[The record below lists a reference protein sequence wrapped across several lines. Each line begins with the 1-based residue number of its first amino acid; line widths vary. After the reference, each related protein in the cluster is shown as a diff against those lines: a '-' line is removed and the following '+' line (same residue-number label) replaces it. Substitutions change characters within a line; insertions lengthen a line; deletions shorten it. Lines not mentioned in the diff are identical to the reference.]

1 MKRTAIAIAVGALCT
16 GLSGGVV
23 AQQSEPEKKF
33 VNADS
38 NGDGHLTQEEISN
51 LQGLDKDAFR
61 QADANQNNELSLE
74 EYLAVAGDKNAQQSQ
89 SGQQQSQSGQ
99 SQEKMDVDVQQKPA
113 DVKVNQEPP
122 KVTVK
127 QQPPEVTIEQPDPN
141 VKIDQPKPDVSID
154 QAKPDVTVEQ
164 QGQPEVNVEQS
175 GQAQVNVNEQNE
187 QQQQQQQNQQQQNQ
201 NQQQQSQQ
209 QNSLMQMTASDLQGK
224 QVVTQ
229 QGEELGEVGEISKST
244 QDNSLYAIVSVGG
257 FLGLGEKE
265 IALPLQEM
273 NLEQDQLVMQTQRSK
288 DQLKDS
294 ANEYNEQDYQPV
306 EGNVTLSQ
314 AAGSGS

>member
-89 SGQQQSQSGQ
+89 PGQQQSQSGQ

-141 VKIDQPKPDVSID
+141 VKIDQPKPDVNID

-164 QGQPEVNVEQS
+164 QGQPKVNVEQS

-187 QQQQQQQNQQQQNQ
+187 QQQNQT
-201 NQQQQSQQ
+201 QQQQSQQ

-229 QGEELGEVGEISKST
+229 QGEELGEVEEISKST